1 MGLKLT
7 LPTLYPPHLTPSQD
21 FGEFDLLQIEANSEK
36 VGTTKKLHTTG
47 KFSKSIIVCN
57 ITI

>member
-21 FGEFDLLQIEANSEK
+21 FGEFDLLQVEANSEK
-36 VGTTKKLHTTG
+36 VGTTKKLHTG